1 MAKLT
6 IAKKQKKE
14 WAQLFVHPA
23 KHNTKKKPPSG
34 CRRFRRNFQISGLKI
49 GKWDELK
56 VSITITR
63 EEQLKSLYRQLAE
76 MNRSIAERELNKGNR
91 YPTSAEADTISKLAN
106 AIDKLETETGLNE
119 ILSSFKEFLGWLR
132 KFDIATAQKIVP
144 LFDDFVKTK
153 LR

>member
-6 IAKKQKKE
+6 MSQKKE
-14 WAQLFVHPA
+14 WAQLLYTQQNITQKEAAERVGVSA
-23 KHNTKKKPPSG
+23 VTMNKWV
-34 CRRFRRNFQISGLKI
+34 RV

-63 EEQLKSLYRQLAE
+63 EEQLKSLYRQLTE
-76 MNRSIAERELNKGNR
+76 MNRTIAERESAEGNR

-132 KFDIATAQKIVP
+132 KFDIPAAQKLVP

>member
-6 IAKKQKKE
+6 IAQKKE
-14 WAQLFVHPA
+14 WGQLLYTQQSITQKEAAERIGVSAVTFCKWV
-23 KHNTKKKPPSG
+23 
-34 CRRFRRNFQISGLKI
+34 KI

-63 EEQLKSLYRQLAE
+63 EEQLKSLYRQLTE
-76 MNRSIAERELNKGNR
+76 MNRSIAERPSDKGNR
-91 YPTSAEADTISKLAN
+91 YPTTAEADTITKLAN
-106 AIDKLETETGLNE
+106 AINKLETETGLDE
-119 ILSSFKEFLGWLR
+119 ILSSFKEFLSWLR
-132 KFDIATAQKIVP
+132 KFDIASAQKLVP

>member
-6 IAKKQKKE
+6 MSQKERGLNFCTHSKNITQKE
-14 WAQLFVHPA
+14 AAERVGVSAVTMNKWV
-23 KHNTKKKPPSG
+23 
-34 CRRFRRNFQISGLKI
+34 RV

-63 EEQLKSLYRQLAE
+63 EEQLKSLYRQLTE
-76 MNRSIAERELNKGNR
+76 MNRTIAGRESAEGNR

-119 ILSSFKEFLGWLR
+119 VLSSFKEFLGWLR
-132 KFDIATAQKIVP
+132 KFDIATAQKLVP